1 MPVSQRVASRILG
14 ELKRY
19 KSVLAGARQ
28 RDISESDTVVII
40 ADFLSDALGYNKY
53 QHITTEFAIRGT
65 FVDLAVRVDNDI
77 RFLIEAKAINSELR
91 DTHVKQAIDYGANHG
106 IEWVVLTNGAVWRV
120 YKIHFEKPID
130 KSIVC
135 EVDILSDTRQNDDL
149 IECFGNLS
157 REGFSKG
164 SMAELLQQK
173 QITSKYAVASVL
185 ISDTM
190 LNQLRRELRRLSGLN
205 VDADV
210 LYAALFNEVI
220 KRELVD
226 GDEAK
231 NAQNLI
237 RKLQRS
243 HARRRAANNADTDAD
258 DVTEPT
264 KHSSPVAHPSS

>member
-19 KSVLAGARQ
+19 RNVLAGARQ

-53 QHITTEFAIRGT
+53 QHITTEFSIRGT
-65 FVDLAVRVDNDI
+65 FVDLAVRVDSDI

-91 DTHVKQAIDYGANHG
+91 DSHVKQAIDYGANHG

-120 YKIHFEKPID
+120 YKIHFEKPIN
-130 KSIVC
+130 KSLVC
-135 EVDILSDTRQNDDL
+135 EVDMLAESRQTDDL
-149 IECFGNLS
+149 VECFGNLS

-173 QITSKYAVASVL
+173 QITSKFAVASIL
-185 ISDTM
+185 ISDAM
-190 LNQLRRELRRLSGLN
+190 LNQLRRDVRRLSGIN
-205 VDADV
+205 VDPDV
-210 LYAALFNEVI
+210 LYATLVNEVI

-231 NAQNLI
+231 DAQNLV

-243 HARRRAANNADTDAD
+243 HARRRAANNSEAAP
-258 DVTEPT
+258 DVDPEAPRDPVSAVH
-264 KHSSPVAHPSS
+264 HSP